1 MLDETEYYATRVED
15 IRPEGIVLAMP
26 MRKATPVFL
35 PEGSVFEG
43 KIIKNGVLY
52 AFQSRL
58 VSRTLSPL
66 PVWVVSE
73 PDKIKKIQ
81 LRSFVRL
88 DIGLKASIWTLDENG
103 ARLDGTHQS
112 AITKN
117 ISAGGALVASPA
129 GYSSGA
135 RVLVHINCDND
146 MVIKSEGVVVRS
158 VPEYREAGALALYSV
173 GVEFLQLEERERRHI
188 IQFINAKQIE
198 RRQRDI
204 L

>member
-26 MRKATPVFL
+26 MRKAIPVFL
-35 PEGSVFEG
+35 QEGNMFEG

-52 AFQSRL
+52 AFQSQL
-58 VSRTLSPL
+58 FSKTLSPL

-88 DIGLKASIWTLDENG
+88 DIGLQASIWALDADG

-112 AITKN
+112 VVTKN

-129 GYSSGA
+129 GYSFDTK
-135 RVLVHINCDND
+135 VLVHINCDND
-146 MVIKSEGVVVRS
+146 MVIKSEGVIVRS
-158 VPEYREAGALALYSV
+158 VPEFREAGAPPLYSV
-173 GVEFLQLEERERRHI
+173 GIEFLQLEERERRHI

-198 RRQRDI
+198 RRQRDV

>member
-1 MLDETEYYATRVED
+1 MDETEYYATRVED

-26 MRKATPVFL
+26 MRKAVPVFL
-35 PEGSVFEG
+35 PEGSAFEG

-58 VSRTLSPL
+58 FSKTLLPL

-88 DIGLKASIWTLDENG
+88 DIGLNASVWALDSEG
-103 ARLDGTHQS
+103 TRLDGTHQS
-112 AITKN
+112 VVTKN
-117 ISAGGALVASPA
+117 VSAGGALVASPA
-129 GYSSGA
+129 GYSSGTK
-135 RVLVHINCDND
+135 VLVHVNCDNN
-146 MVIKSEGVVVRS
+146 MVIKSEGVIVRS
-158 VPEYREAGALALYSV
+158 IPEYREAGALALYSV
-173 GVEFLQLEERERRHI
+173 GIEFLQLEERERRHI